1 MSKSI
6 QISDSTFEKM
16 KKAAVPLEDNPDSLL
31 DRVLD
36 FYLKHHD
43 DGSKSGST
51 EDKDILM
58 LDPHAP
64 DDLRHSKI
72 RWGRLGGRRISGRN
86 WSQLVETAHELA
98 TERSQSFEEVRRIT
112 PFNVREG
119 KYEERGYH
127 HFPSAG
133 LSVQYKSAPDVWDGC
148 LKIAE
153 DLGVPVEVEFEW
165 LNKEGASHPGKK
177 GKLSWAP
184 EENGRPGAI

>member
-1 MSKSI
+1 MSKTI

-16 KKAAVPLEDNPDSLL
+16 KEAAVPLEDNADSLL
-31 DRVLD
+31 NRVLD

-43 DGSKSGST
+43 GESKNGST
-51 EDKDILM
+51 EDKDILT

-72 RWGRLGGRRISGRN
+72 RWGRFGDRRISGRN

-165 LNKEGASHPGKK
+165 LNKEGASHPGEK
-177 GKLSWAP
+177 GKLSWTP
-184 EENGRPGAI
+184 EENGRLGAT